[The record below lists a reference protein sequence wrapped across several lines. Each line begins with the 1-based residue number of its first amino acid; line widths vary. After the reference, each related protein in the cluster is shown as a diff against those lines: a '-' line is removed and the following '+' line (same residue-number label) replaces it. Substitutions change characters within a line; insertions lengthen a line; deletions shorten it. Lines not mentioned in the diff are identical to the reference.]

1 MNSTGASVVMLHRV
15 SAERAFP
22 KRNPLYHAP
31 MTTLPASLDLSFR
44 EFSADAGFAAHLDSI
59 DPLARFRD
67 RFELPSDAVGTTIT
81 YLVGNSLGPMPRA
94 TRDLVMQ
101 ELDAWGTHASQA
113 RFKGAHPW
121 VHYHEMFREPL
132 GKLVGGAPEEIVAM
146 NGLSVNLHLLLASFW
161 RPEGKRTRI
170 LMEAGAF
177 PSDTYAIESHMR
189 VRGFDPAQH
198 LVKVAPRNGE
208 SCFTTQDFVQAIER
222 EGDAL
227 ALVLIGGLNYFTGQ
241 VLDMQAVT
249 TAAHKAG
256 AFCGFDLA
264 HAIGNVPMHLH
275 DWNCDFAAWC
285 SYKYLNAGPGSLAG
299 CFVHARHAHD
309 LQRPRFAGW
318 WGNDISER
326 MRMLD
331 TFVPAVGADGWQLTN
346 PPILSSAPLKASLD
360 LFDEAGLPALRQKSK
375 ALTGYMEF
383 MLRTLAA
390 DRCSVITPAD
400 AGSRGCQLSIRIPGD
415 ARGVAA
421 KLHERGFWCDFRE
434 PDVVRASPAPFF
446 NTFAEVHAFA
456 QALAGI
462 LHA

>member
-1 MNSTGASVVMLHRV
+1 
-15 SAERAFP
+15 
-22 KRNPLYHAP
+22 
-31 MTTLPASLDLSFR
+31 
-44 EFSADAGFAAHLDSI
+44 
-59 DPLARFRD
+59 
-67 RFELPSDAVGTTIT
+67 
-81 YLVGNSLGPMPRA
+81 
-94 TRDLVMQ
+94 
-101 ELDAWGTHASQA
+101 
-113 RFKGAHPW
+113 
-121 VHYHEMFREPL
+121 
-132 GKLVGGAPEEIVAM
+132 
-146 NGLSVNLHLLLASFW
+146 
-161 RPEGKRTRI
+161 
-170 LMEAGAF
+170 
-177 PSDTYAIESHMR
+177 
-189 VRGFDPAQH
+189 
-198 LVKVAPRNGE
+198 
-208 SCFTTQDFVQAIER
+208 
-222 EGDAL
+222 
-227 ALVLIGGLNYFTGQ
+227 
-241 VLDMQAVT
+241 
-249 TAAHKAG
+249 
-256 AFCGFDLA
+256 
-264 HAIGNVPMHLH
+264 
-275 DWNCDFAAWC
+275 
-285 SYKYLNAGPGSLAG
+285 
-299 CFVHARHAHD
+299 VHARHAHD

-346 PPILSSAPLKASLD
+346 PPIFSSAPLKASLN

-456 QALAGI
+456 TALADI